1 MQAETDRRTDMKFI
15 IAIIANFLLIA
26 ALVAAICGFDGQA
39 GILWA
44 GAIFAY
50 IGVVRDGTHKQQSE
64 RRRR

>member
-1 MQAETDRRTDMKFI
+1 MRYVLAVTGS
-15 IAIIANFLLIA
+15 FLLIA
-26 ALVAAICGFDGQA
+26 ALAAAICGLDGQA

-50 IGVVRDGTHKQQSE
+50 VGVVRDGTHKQQSK